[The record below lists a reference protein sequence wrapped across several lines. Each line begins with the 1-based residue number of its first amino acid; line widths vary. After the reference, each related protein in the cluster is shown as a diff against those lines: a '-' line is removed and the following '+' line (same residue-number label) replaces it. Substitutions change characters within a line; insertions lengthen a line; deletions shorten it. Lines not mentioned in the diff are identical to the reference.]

1 MKQINGVFI
10 FIILIF
16 IVKGEKY
23 FFINFN
29 KFVKNQR
36 ERVE

>member
-10 FIILIF
+10 FIILIY
-16 IVKGEKY
+16 ILKGEKY

-29 KFVKNQR
+29 KFVKKQILQFL
-36 ERVE
+36 